1 MFLVQAHVLRTCFGG
16 HLLFQYGYGTFQL
29 CHLCFGIGKLLFA
42 LLLGTGLGFL
52 LFVGEFAGGSGRSTR
67 SILSIPKTLGRE
79 GTLGSLFRLMHSY
92 PVIYS
97 SKVFAHLASAK
108 LVDTLHEAVEEI
120 AVVAHDYHRA
130 VEIAYGLLQNVLGFE
145 VEVVGGL
152 VEDEQVYGFQQQFY
166 HGQTGALAS
175 GKELH
180 LLLRSLATEHEGSQ
194 YVAYLQAD
202 VATRHTVDGVEH
214 GKFAVQHLCLVL
226 CKVTYLHIVA
236 HLHFAVEGYLVHDAL
251 HHGGLSLAVLAHE
264 GNLLATLYGEVH
276 LVKDNMV
283 VLLACLVADDGI
295 VATSLRT
302 GELQVQSR
310 VVHLVYLHG
319 DNLLQLAYA
328 LLNLYGL
335 GGLIAEPVDEGLCV
349 GNLFLLILE
358 GTELLLAALGTK
370 VDVLVV
376 LHTIVIY
383 PAATNLY
390 GAVRYV
396 VYKGTVMAHQHHG
409 TRVGGKELLQP
420 LY

>member
-16 HLLFQYGYGTFQL
+16 HLLFQYGYGTLQL

-42 LLLGTGLGFL
+42 LLLGTSLGFL
-52 LFVGEFAGGSGRSTR
+52 LFVGSGCCPTPTLLAREGGRKPSTRISLPRREGRGGST
-67 SILSIPKTLGRE
+67 P
-79 GTLGSLFRLMHSY
+79 Y

-97 SKVFAHLASAK
+97 SQMFAHLSATK
-108 LVDTLHEAVEEI
+108 LIDTLNKAVEEV
-120 AVVAHDYHRA
+120 AVVTHYYHRA

-152 VEDEQVYGFQQQFY
+152 VEDEQVYGFQQQLY
-166 HGQTGALAS
+166 HGQTGALAA
-175 GKELH
+175 GKELD

-202 VATRHTVDGVEH
+202 VATRHTVDSVED
-214 GKFAVQHLCLVL
+214 GKFAIEHLCLVL
-226 CKVTYLHIVA
+226 CEVAYLHVVP
-236 HLHFAVEGYLVHDAL
+236 HLHFALEGYLLHDAL
-251 HHGGLSLAVLAHE
+251 HHGGLSLAVLTHE
-264 GNLLATLYGEVH
+264 SNLFATLYGEVH

-283 VLLACLVADDGI
+283 VLLACLVADNGI
-295 VATSLRT
+295 VAASLRA
-302 GELQVQSR
+302 GKLQVQSR

-335 GGLIAEPVDEGLCV
+335 GGLIAEAVDEGLCV
-349 GNLFLLILE
+349 GNLFLLVLE
-358 GTELLLAALGTK
+358 GTELLLAALGTE
-370 VDVLVV
+370 VDILVV
-376 LHTIVIY
+376 LHTVVVY

-396 VYKGTVMAHQHHG
+396 VYEGTVVAYQHHG